1 MLPLPVA
8 EMGVRLPPSAAA
20 ALHEAV
26 DISDTGYFGDGG
38 ALVEAFRGFAARRW
52 NWRVEPGSVVT
63 FADVGAGVIEVI
75 RLLTRP
81 GDGVVIMPPVYPSF
95 YPWLEQAGVAAVP
108 VPLAERER
116 GGRIDLDGVERALR
130 DGTRVVLLCH
140 PHNPFGR
147 VHEPG
152 ELRALAQIA
161 ERHGAV
167 VLSDEIHAPMTYPG
181 QPFHPYLTL
190 GEEAAATGIAFTSAS
205 KAFNLAG
212 LKCAVAVADVQ
223 RHVFTRLPEAVPWNV
238 GILGMVASVAV
249 FTHEDSWLDR
259 LNHSLAANAALLR
272 DLLAEHLPGV
282 TFPEPRAS
290 YLAWLD
296 CTALDLGPDPAQVFL
311 ERGRVAL
318 SPGPGFGLHGEGH
331 ARLNFG
337 CSPELLEQAVVRMAG
352 ALTGHTS

>member
-8 EMGVRLPPSAAA
+8 EMDVRLPPSAAA

-26 DISDTGYFGDGG
+26 DLSDTGYFGDRD

-52 NWRVEPGSVVT
+52 DWHIEPDAVTT
-63 FADVGAGVIEVI
+63 FADVGVGVIEVI

-95 YPWLEQAGVAAVP
+95 HPWLDQAGVAAVP
-108 VPLAERER
+108 VPLVEREL

-147 VHEPG
+147 IHEPD
-152 ELRALAQIA
+152 ELRALAEIA

-167 VLSDEIHAPMTYPG
+167 VLSDEIHAPMAYPG
-181 QPFHPYLTL
+181 QPVHPYLTL
-190 GEEAAATGIAFTSAS
+190 GEAAAATGIAFTSAS

-212 LKCAVAVADVQ
+212 LKCAVAVADAQ
-223 RHVFTRLPEAVPWNV
+223 RHVFTRLPEQIPWGV

-272 DLLAEHLPGV
+272 DLLAERLPGV
-282 TFPEPRAS
+282 TFPEPKAS

-318 SPGPGFGLHGEGH
+318 ASGPGFGPHGEGH

-352 ALTGHTS
+352 ALR